1 MKKNLNKTQKK
12 KVLAAAGT
20 FAAVAALSATFA
32 WFTSEDS
39 KTNHF
44 EGEIATGK
52 DIEIVETFEPPTDWE
67 PGSEVNKDVQVA
79 NIGKYDA
86 LIRVGLDESL
96 QLLDDHVA
104 KQTTTGTELNGLTEE
119 QAYVV
124 PGSLPTGYT
133 DSTFAGAAPTITIT
147 GGDYAGTYTL
157 KVVEKSE
164 THPTTGVITYS
175 YRQVWDNGTQQFH
188 ATGIAGYD
196 RNETTG
202 QITLKAGS
210 AAAMSYVDLTYAPA
224 ITRDWT
230 VPTIYNPTPAFA
242 NGNNDVLTS
251 LEVTPGT
258 QHPIELLFNN
268 ITTDPTVAD
277 KWYFN
282 TADGYF
288 YYTSVVAPGALT
300 TQLLDAVTLL
310 GSAGNEYSKL
320 QYDLTVNAKG
330 ISAFKDA
337 VDEWLPAGGP
347 LATALKDLVPEK

>member
-52 DIEIVETFEPPTDWE
+52 DIEIVETFDPPKWE

-104 KQTTTGTELNGLTEE
+104 KQTTTGSELNGLTEE

-124 PGSLPTGYT
+124 PGELPGTGFT
-133 DSTFAGAAPTITIT
+133 ASAFPTAPTITIT

-164 THPTTGVITYS
+164 TDPVTGVITYS
-175 YRQVWDNGTQQFH
+175 YRQVWDNGTDQFH
-188 ATGIAGYD
+188 ATGINGYERD
-196 RNETTG
+196 ASNN
-202 QITLKAGS
+202 ISLKAGS
-210 AAAMSYVDLTYAPA
+210 TPAMSYVDLTYAA
-224 ITRDWT
+224 ALERDWT
-230 VPTIYNPTPAFA
+230 ESTPYPIYNPTPAFA
-242 NGNNDVLTS
+242 NGDNKVMTS
-251 LEVTPGT
+251 LVPGD
-258 QHPIELLFNN
+258 QHPIEMLFNN

-330 ISAFKDA
+330 ISAFKGA